1 MSGMA
6 SFLRHSDGR
15 TDTAASDALRAPRDW
30 LEQAAIT
37 VPQRFFD
44 YRRVSTM
51 TWLRRGR
58 PIAKVVGGTVV
69 VTRRADVL
77 AVLDDP
83 VTFPPPYVD
92 GLAGAFV
99 LGLSGADFVRH
110 RAALDRVLR
119 QDDLHRLERH
129 AHGVAATQ
137 VRRASPTGMAVGAE
151 LVRPVLEATVIE
163 YLGLHGPDR
172 DTLLT
177 WARAIFQ
184 DIFLNG
190 SGLPSVHR
198 RGAEAVEQLKIH
210 VRAEIRAREPGARDD
225 VMGRLLALRDAPA
238 EVRLTDDEIV
248 DTLVGLAIGWLWH
261 SAKAAL
267 ITVDSLMDQ
276 PDILMLAG
284 RAARGGR
291 NEELRRIVWEVLRFR
306 PVQVGLPRTCAR
318 DTTLGR
324 GTPRE
329 TDIAAGAAVLAGT
342 HSAMWDETV
351 VPDPDV
357 FDPSRADEQYV
368 IFGHGQHRCLGEPI
382 IRRQL
387 PAMLMP
393 LLALAG
399 LERAP
404 GHRGRLSWV
413 GPSPDDLW
421 VRFIA

>member
-1 MSGMA
+1 MA
-6 SFLRHSDGR
+6 SSRRHSAGR
-15 TDTAASDALRAPRDW
+15 IEVSAVDALRAPRDW
-30 LEQAAIT
+30 IEQAAVT

-44 YRRVSTM
+44 HRRVSTM
-51 TWLRRGR
+51 AWLRRRR
-58 PIAKVVGGTVV
+58 PIAKVIGGTVV

-77 AVLDDP
+77 AVLEDP

-92 GLAGAFV
+92 GLAGRFV
-99 LGLSGADFVRH
+99 LGLSGDDFVRH

-119 QDDLHRLERH
+119 QDDLPQLERN
-129 AHGVAATQ
+129 AREVATSQ
-137 VRRASPTGMAVGAE
+137 VRRASPTEMAVGAE
-151 LVRPVLEATVIE
+151 LILPVLAGTVTE
-163 YLGLHGPDR
+163 YLGLRGPDQTTMLR
-172 DTLLT
+172 

-190 SGLPSVHR
+190 SGLSTVHR
-198 RGAEAVEQLKIH
+198 RGAEAVEQLKVQ
-210 VRAEIRAREPGARDD
+210 VRAEISARGPGVRDD
-225 VMGRLLALRDAPA
+225 VMGRLPALREAPA
-238 EVRLTDDEIV
+238 ETRLADDEIV

-267 ITVDSLMDQ
+267 ITVDSLLEQ
-276 PDILMLAG
+276 PEVLLLAKS
-284 RAARGGR
+284 AARGGR
-291 NEELRRIVWEVLRFR
+291 REELRRIVWEVLRFR
-306 PVQVGLPRTCAR
+306 PVQVGLPRACAR

-324 GTPRE
+324 GTPWE

-382 IRRQL
+382 IGRQL

-393 LLALAG
+393 LLAREG

-421 VRFIA
+421 VRFSD